1 MSGGWAGKVLAD
13 LVELRQTGLNEP
25 IPFAPKTSAE
35 YAADPLRRP
44 RRSRRTRRLLRTT
57 WDRERDEVYERFFG
71 TGVSFDDMLGR
82 ALASTPRCAATSAEP
97 RRFGTLARRVFQ
109 PLLSAEE
116 LR

>member
-1 MSGGWAGKVLAD
+1 MSWLGSLLD
-13 LVELRQTGLNEP
+13 LRQTGLSEP

-35 YAADPLRRP
+35 YARIRFDDRPLAAYKK
-44 RRSRRTRRLLRTT
+44 LLRTT

-71 TGVSFDDMLGR
+71 AGVSFDDML
-82 ALASTPRCAATSAEP
+82 TPLSVDDEVRDSPAEP
-97 RRFGTLARRVFQ
+97 SRFGTLARRVFQ